1 MRLIERNSYP
11 LREWHIEHMQ
21 KAIVKYVAGISN
33 DASLH
38 QRRLYKKYGGNL
50 SNVNKSIDLDMKH
63 GVTKQEVLAF
73 FDIRNNKG
81 IERLDGLDSYL
92 GNSNNVTFLCW
103 SSKVNTPVAYRLIS
117 FQKPCLTFKMFV
129 DWFYVSKVLNQIF
142 YTT

>member
-11 LREWHIEHMQ
+11 MREWHIEHMQ

-73 FDIRNNKG
+73 FDKVRNDPSFADIRNNKG
-81 IERLDGLDSYL
+81 IERLDGLEKYFYAA
-92 GNSNNVTFLCW
+92 T
-103 SSKVNTPVAYRLIS
+103 TPTPA
-117 FQKPCLTFKMFV
+117 
-129 DWFYVSKVLNQIF
+129 W
-142 YTT
+142 